1 MRTRAIDFLCSLLAL
16 SLATAAFGAETPRG
30 KQTLKFANGDQ
41 LFGSLVSM
49 SRGDGLRWKHPDASD
64 PIQFGLSN
72 VISIEFTNVLL
83 PAATNG
89 IPCMIELVNDD
100 SFEGDLVLLDEKSLT
115 VDTVFGGRLVIPRGL
130 LRTIRPSPARLAAI
144 FEGPTGLDGWTKGQ
158 VVGVAQ
164 PDPGEWKYDS
174 GVFYA
179 SRSASIARD
188 LKLPAKAR
196 IEFDVVWRGL
206 LSLAVAL
213 YTDSLQPIL
222 LAGKDDGPAFG
233 GFYSLQLNSGYVNML
248 RVKKKEA
255 LNPVG
260 QMTAAPWTQKNQSHI
275 TILASKE
282 QNLVLLMADGKVVR
296 EWRDENGFAG
306 EGTGLRIVH
315 QGLGVVNIKN
325 IKISE
330 WDGRFLDNSGGA
342 PADLKE
348 DYARLMNG
356 DRINGKLEGIHD
368 GKAVFNSTKGRVEVP
383 LGRVAEVDLPPGG
396 ASVITKPAG
405 TLAIYFPTRGRLT
418 LVLDRWEGN
427 TVTGTVPGIG
437 RVTLNPAAFG
447 RVMFKPQ

>member
-1 MRTRAIDFLCSLLAL
+1 MRTCVLNVLSSLLVL
-16 SLATAAFGAETPRG
+16 GLATAAFGAETPRG

-41 LFGSLVSM
+41 LFGSLISM
-49 SRGDGLRWKHPDASD
+49 SRGDGLRWKHPDALE

-72 VISIEFTNVLL
+72 VVSIELANVLL
-83 PAATNG
+83 PNATNG
-89 IPCMIELVNDD
+89 LPCMIELVNDD
-100 SFEGDLVLLDEKSLT
+100 SFEGDLVSLDGISLT
-115 VDTVFGGRLVIPRGL
+115 VDTVFGGRIVIPRGL
-130 LRTIRPSPARLAAI
+130 LRAIRPSPARLATI
-144 FEGPTGLDGWTKGQ
+144 FEGPTGLEGWTKGQ
-158 VVGVAQ
+158 VVGGVQ

-188 LKLPAKAR
+188 LKLPSKAR

-222 LAGKDDGPAFG
+222 LSGKDDGPAFG

-282 QNLVLLMADGKVVR
+282 QNLVMLMADGKVVR

-315 QGLGVVNIKN
+315 QGLGVVNLKN

-330 WDGRFLDNSGGA
+330 WDGRFLDNTGGA
-342 PADLKE
+342 PPDLRE

-356 DRINGKLEGIHD
+356 DRINGKLDGIRD
-368 GKAVFNSTKGRVEVP
+368 GKAIFNSAKGRIDVP
-383 LGRVAEVDLPPGG
+383 LGRVAEIDLPNSA
-396 ASVITKPAG
+396 ASAAVRSPETV
-405 TLAIYFPTRGRLT
+405 AIYFPTRGRLT

-427 TVTGTVPGIG
+427 TVTGTVPGVG

>member
-1 MRTRAIDFLCSLLAL
+1 MRIRPLDFFNGLLAL
-16 SLATAAFGAETPRG
+16 CLASAAFGAETPRG

-49 SRGDGLRWKHPDASD
+49 SRSDGLRWKHPDARD
-64 PIQFGLSN
+64 PIQFALSN
-72 VISIEFTNVLL
+72 VVSIELANVLL
-83 PAATNG
+83 PTTTNG
-89 IPCMIELVNDD
+89 IPCMIELTNDD
-100 SFEGDLVLLDEKSLT
+100 SFEGDLVVLDDKSLT
-115 VDTVFGGRLVIPRGL
+115 VDTVFGGRIVIPRGL
-130 LRTIRPSPARLAAI
+130 LRAIRPSPARLATI
-144 FEGPTGLDGWTKGQ
+144 YEGPTGLEGWTKGQ

-188 LKLPAKAR
+188 LKLPSKAR
-196 IEFDVVWRGL
+196 IDFDVVWRGL

-222 LAGKDDGPAFG
+222 LSGKDDGPAFG

-260 QMTAAPWTQKNQSHI
+260 QMTAAPWTQKNISHI
-275 TILASKE
+275 TIFASKE

-315 QGLGVVNIKN
+315 QGLGVVNLKN

-330 WDGRFLDNSGGA
+330 WDGRFIDNTGGA
-342 PADLKE
+342 PTDLRE

-356 DRINGKLEGIHD
+356 DRINGKLEGIRD
-368 GKAVFNSTKGRVEVP
+368 GKAMFNSAKGRVEVP
-383 LGRVAEVDLPPGG
+383 LGRVAEIDLPPGN
-396 ASVITKPAG
+396 SVGVPRSGDAVS
-405 TLAIYFPTRGRLT
+405 IYFPTRGRLT
-418 LVLDRWEGN
+418 LLLDRWDAN
-427 TVTGTVPGIG
+427 SVTGTVPGIG